1 MTREEIW
8 RFIPNSTI
16 YQVSNLGN
24 FRKIIGDK
32 YRYLKG
38 SVDSHGYKQVS
49 VNGRLT
55 LLHRLVALTF
65 VPNDKP
71 NEYNIIN
78 HKDENPLNNTS
89 TNLEWCTKQ
98 YNSTYGHAGR
108 FKKKETVLIN
118 DDGSYECFESLTE
131 MAKKKNIPLTSLHH
145 LVHRKNHRFT
155 RKCNKDNTFKVYYK
169 SELSITEP
177 PKEQR

>member
-1 MTREEIW
+1 MMTIEEIW

-24 FRKIIGDK
+24 FRKIIGNK
-32 YRYLKG
+32 YIYLKG

-78 HKDENPLNNTS
+78 HKDENPLNNIS

-98 YNSTYGHAGR
+98 YNSTYGRAGR

-118 DDGSYECFESLTE
+118 DDGSYEYFESLTE
-131 MAKKKNIPLTSLHH
+131 MAKKKNILLTSLHN

-155 RKCNKDNTFKVYYK
+155 GKCNKDNTFKVYYK
-169 SELSITEP
+169 SELSIHKL
-177 PKEQR
+177 PKE

>member
-1 MTREEIW
+1 MTEKEIW

-24 FRKIIGDK
+24 FRKIIGNK

-55 LLHRLVALTF
+55 LLHRLVALAF

-78 HKDENPLNNTS
+78 HKDENPLNSTS

-98 YNSTYGHAGR
+98 YNSTYGHAR
-108 FKKKETVLIN
+108 SFKKKETVLIN
-118 DDGSYECFESLTE
+118 DDGSYEYFKSLTE
-131 MAKKKNIPLTSLHH
+131 MAEKKNIPLTSLHH
-145 LVHRKNHRFT
+145 LVHRRNHRFAGK
-155 RKCNKDNTFKVYYK
+155 RGKDNTFRVYYK
-169 SELSITEP
+169 SESPIPDLTE
-177 PKEQR
+177 EED

>member
-1 MTREEIW
+1 MTEKEIW

-24 FRKIIGDK
+24 FRKIIGNK

-55 LLHRLVALTF
+55 LLHRLVALAF

-89 TNLEWCTKQ
+89 TNL
-98 YNSTYGHAGR
+98 
-108 FKKKETVLIN
+108 
-118 DDGSYECFESLTE
+118 
-131 MAKKKNIPLTSLHH
+131 
-145 LVHRKNHRFT
+145 
-155 RKCNKDNTFKVYYK
+155 
-169 SELSITEP
+169 
-177 PKEQR
+177 